1 VKGPRLLVWGLAGVI
16 LLAVAIALT
25 LPSPAV
31 REDVTNA
38 QLRNLVARGA
48 RLLDVRSPG
57 EFAMGHIQGAE
68 NVPVDTITTASAAWR
83 RDAAIV
89 VYCATGARSY
99 EAAQYLAA
107 HGFTKVYN
115 LKAGIVAWD
124 GPVTKS
130 AAAAVSALKTNGKPV
145 FIDFFSPT

>member
-1 VKGPRLLVWGLAGVI
+1 MKGPRLLVWGLAGVI
-16 LLAVAIALT
+16 LLAVVIALT

-38 QLRNLVARGA
+38 QLRDLVAKGA
-48 RLLDVRSPG
+48 RLVDVRSPG
-57 EFAMGHIQGAE
+57 EFAMGHIQGAV
-68 NVPVDTITTASAAWR
+68 NVPVDTITTASAAWGH
-83 RDAAIV
+83 DAPIV

-130 AAAAVSALKTNGKPV
+130 DAPAVSALQTNGKPV
-145 FIDFFSPT
+145 LIDFFSPT